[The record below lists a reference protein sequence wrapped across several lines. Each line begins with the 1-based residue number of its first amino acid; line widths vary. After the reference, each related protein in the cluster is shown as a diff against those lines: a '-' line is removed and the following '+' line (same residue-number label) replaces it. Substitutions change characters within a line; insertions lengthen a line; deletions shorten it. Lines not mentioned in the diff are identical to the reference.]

1 MHAVQSR
8 APGRV
13 NIIGEHT
20 DYNDGFV
27 LPCAIASDTRVFASA
42 RPDSMV
48 TVRSRFDEPVVFDL
62 QRVPSV
68 RRGNWTDYVRGML
81 IALMDAGVNLRGA
94 DMKVAGSVPLGAG
107 LSSSASFE
115 IALGLALLALSDA
128 QFDRLRLARLAQEA
142 ECDHV
147 GTRCGIMDQFA
158 VLFARAGSA
167 LFLDTRSLDF
177 RLIPVPPGLAVIVCN
192 TMVKH
197 DLAASAYNERRSEC
211 ERSVQ
216 VLKSRFR
223 HVSALRDVSMQQLEQ
238 VRSLLPAPAF
248 ARARHVI
255 SENARAVEAARALEA
270 GDAHALG
277 ELMYAS
283 HESLR
288 VDYEVSCA
296 ELDTMVELAKAF
308 GGTIGARM
316 TGGGFGGCTV
326 NIVREEAAGDFR
338 SYMATAY
345 RAETGIVPE
354 LYDGTPS
361 AGASVCDE

>member
-1 MHAVQSR
+1 
-8 APGRV
+8 V

-27 LPCAIASDTRVFASA
+27 LPCAIAYDTRVFACE
-42 RPDSMV
+42 RRDSML

-62 QRVPSV
+62 ERVPSV

-81 IALMDAGVNLRGA
+81 IELIGAGVNVRGA
-94 DMKVAGSVPLGAG
+94 DVKVAGSVPLGAG

-115 IALGLALLALSDA
+115 IALALALLALSDA
-128 QFDRLRLARLAQEA
+128 QCDPLPLARLAQAA

-147 GTRCGIMDQFA
+147 GTRCGIMDQFT
-158 VLFARAGSA
+158 VLFARAGNA
-167 LFLDTRSLDF
+167 LFLDTRTLEY
-177 RLIPVPPGLAVIVCN
+177 RLIGIPPGLALIVCN

-211 ERSVQ
+211 ERSVR
-216 VLKSRFR
+216 VLKSRFP
-223 HVSALRDVSMQQLEQ
+223 HVRALRDVSIEQLED
-238 VRSLLPAPAF
+238 VRALLPAPLF
-248 ARARHVI
+248 SRARHVI
-255 SENARAVEAARALEA
+255 SENARVVEAAQVLEM
-270 GDAHALG
+270 GDVEKLG
-277 ELMYAS
+277 VLMYAS

-308 GGTIGARM
+308 DGTIGARM

-326 NIVREEAAGDFR
+326 NIVREDAAAEFR
-338 SYMATAY
+338 RYIATAY
-345 RAETGIVPE
+345 RAETGILPE
-354 LYDGTPS
+354 IYDGTPS
-361 AGASVCDE
+361 AGATVCDE